1 MAVQLTP
8 QEGQTPRWLYGDTPD
23 GGTSACLARTVNF
36 IREELYS
43 GTAGQ
48 AGAVYQTWVSTDQG
62 VSAVF
67 SGKQSIAIH
76 TLIKGLVP

>member
-36 IREELYS
+36 IREEIYS
-43 GTAGQ
+43 GSVAQGN
-48 AGAVYQTWVSTDQG
+48 AVYQTWVSTDQG

-67 SGKQSIAIH
+67 SGRQSIAIH
-76 TLIKGLVP
+76 GLIKTYVP